1 MATIT
6 WLGEDNLHEGGN
18 GPRFNEWNGVRFEVG
33 KPVDLD
39 NEQLTNEARAHM
51 LKKAKRNVFFEV
63 SGTDDEQQEPRRG
76 PGRPPK
82 AREGEAA

>member
-6 WLGEDNLHEGGN
+6 WLGEDSLHADGN
-18 GPRFNEWNGVRFEVG
+18 GPRFNDWNGVRFEVG

-39 NEQLTNEARAHM
+39 ETNLMDDVKAHM
-51 LKKAKRNVFFEV
+51 LKKAKRNSFFKV
-63 SGTDDEQQEPRRG
+63 DGADEEPRRG

-82 AREGEAA
+82 VREGE